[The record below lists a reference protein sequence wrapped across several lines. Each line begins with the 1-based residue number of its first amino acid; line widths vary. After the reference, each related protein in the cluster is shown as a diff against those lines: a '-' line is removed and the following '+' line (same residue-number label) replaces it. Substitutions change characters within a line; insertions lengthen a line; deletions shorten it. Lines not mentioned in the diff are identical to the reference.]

1 MVFLGDAAEAFALFH
16 RVSDAVSRTTF
27 LVDLLLLNLVVQV
40 GLAGEVR
47 TVPQCDRRISECA
60 RLGFT
65 TIVVPRSCARRT
77 QVPEGVNVIGVDT
90 VAQALS
96 VIF

>member
-1 MVFLGDAAEAFALFH
+1 MGE
-16 RVSDAVSRTTF
+16 
-27 LVDLLLLNLVVQV
+27 V

-47 TVPQCDRRISECA
+47 TVPQCERRISECA

-65 TIVVPRSCARRT
+65 TIVVPRANAQRVSA
-77 QVPEGVNVIGVDT
+77 PAGVRIVGVDT